1 MRILKF
7 FMNPAL
13 LAIMTVLA
21 SGCDFAT
28 APKEEI
34 HSDGKTMGTFYT
46 ITVVGDYPGGQKGL
60 NRDAEEV
67 LHRINKEISTFDKDS
82 ILSKFNNTSSTAPF
96 RITQDMADV
105 ITTSI
110 RVGAELNGAMDI
122 TVGPLVNLWGFG
134 PKKDKNEENKIPT
147 IDEIQKAK
155 ANIGLDKLHIEIT
168 KNAAYLR
175 KDNPDIYVDL
185 ATVGEGYGADKLA
198 ELLDRKGVQ
207 NYMVAIA
214 GAIRTK
220 GVNNRGRDWVVAIE
234 DPRNDQAVG
243 QNMMVPVCTGGQ
255 AISTSGSYRNY
266 LAKNDGKVYTHI
278 IDPATGKPVNHR
290 TVSVTVIGPTAL
302 WTDAMDTGLLVMGG
316 EKALQFANERNI
328 PIYVIMRNENNDGF
342 EVHYSRAMQ
351 NYMQCE

>member
-122 TVGPLVNLWGFG
+122 RVLDL
-134 PKKDKNEENKIPT
+134 KK
-147 IDEIQKAK
+147 
-155 ANIGLDKLHIEIT
+155 
-168 KNAAYLR
+168 
-175 KDNPDIYVDL
+175 
-185 ATVGEGYGADKLA
+185 
-198 ELLDRKGVQ
+198 
-207 NYMVAIA
+207 
-214 GAIRTK
+214 IRT
-220 GVNNRGRDWVVAIE
+220 RRI
-234 DPRNDQAVG
+234 R
-243 QNMMVPVCTGGQ
+243 
-255 AISTSGSYRNY
+255 Y
-266 LAKNDGKVYTHI
+266 LPLTRFKRQRQT
-278 IDPATGKPVNHR
+278 
-290 TVSVTVIGPTAL
+290 
-302 WTDAMDTGLLVMGG
+302 
-316 EKALQFANERNI
+316 
-328 PIYVIMRNENNDGF
+328 
-342 EVHYSRAMQ
+342 
-351 NYMQCE
+351 